1 MILHDI
7 ARLAEFDAGKMGK
20 VSLAA
25 GERLYAGLNC
35 FLPGQQH
42 AAHVHADQDKLYCV
56 LSGTGE
62 AQVGED
68 TRQVAQGDLILARA
82 GVAHGLKN
90 TGPSPLVV
98 LVVFAPPPRKS

>member
-7 ARLAEFDAGKMGK
+7 RKLAAFDAARMGK
-20 VSLAA
+20 ATLAA

-35 FLPGQQH
+35 FLPGQEH
-42 AAHVHADQDKLYCV
+42 APHVHADQDKLYYV
-56 LSGTGE
+56 LSGNGE
-62 AQVGED
+62 AQLDGEAHP
-68 TRQVAQGDLILARA
+68 VAQGDLILARA

-90 TGPSPLVV
+90 TGAEPLV

>member
-1 MILHDI
+1 MILRHI
-7 ARLAEFDAGKMGK
+7 GQLAEFDPGKMGK

-35 FLPGQQH
+35 FAPGQEH
-42 AAHVHADQDKLYCV
+42 AAHVHADQDKLYYV
-56 LSGTGE
+56 LSGAGE
-62 AQVGED
+62 AQLGDE
-68 TRQVAQGDLILARA
+68 THEVAGGDLILAQA

-90 TGPSPLVV
+90 TGAVPLVV